1 MQRQPAA
8 RLKGLKDSVF
18 VLKEPETQQYIALGN
33 EHQQPRI
40 TELHLATL
48 RPATPEGLADLQ
60 QLASR
65 RLHGMPYCLVRV
77 DAL

>member
-1 MQRQPAA
+1 MRQPAA
-8 RLKGLKDSVF
+8 RLKDLKDSVWA
-18 VLKEPETQQYIALGN
+18 LKEPQTQQYIALGN
-33 EHQQPRI
+33 EHETPRI
-40 TELHLATL
+40 TQLHLATM

-65 RLHGMPYCLVRV
+65 RLAGQPYCLVRV

>member
-1 MQRQPAA
+1 MAQQPAA

-18 VLKEPETQQYIALGN
+18 VLKEPQTQQYIALADEG
-33 EHQQPRI
+33 QQPRI
-40 TELHLATL
+40 TDLHLATL

-65 RLHGMPYCLVRV
+65 RLNGVPYCLVRV